1 MSISI
6 FGFEALWSPWY
17 LIVMALIVMLYFL
30 ITVKWRHKFKGSQ
43 PLQRKEAIYFVT
55 GIVLLYIVKGSPV
68 DLMGHIMFTF
78 HMVQMAFLLLLVPP
92 LLIVGIPKW
101 LWDLWINK
109 PFVEKFLK
117 IFTNPILSL
126 VIFTALFSF
135 YHIPLVHDTIK
146 YSVVAHAG
154 YTFILFSSA
163 VLMWMPVLSKDPK
176 YQLDGLRRML
186 FIIASAVLITPAC
199 ALIIF
204 ADAPMYDTYTSGE
217 AWIKA
222 MALCVPATTLA
233 NIPPIPP
240 EVFTNVP
247 ALYDQQLGGVIM
259 KVLQEII
266 YAGFLFNFF
275 LTWYRSEKMNADEM
289 TEKAIL
295 ERQRLAAN
303 SRHI

>member
-6 FGFEALWSPWY
+6 FGFQALWSPWY
-17 LIVMALIVMLYFL
+17 FVTMVLIVLLYFL
-30 ITVKWRHKFKGSQ
+30 ITVKWQHKFEGSQ
-43 PLQRKEAIYFVT
+43 PLQRREAISFVS
-55 GIVLLYIVKGSPV
+55 GIIVLYIVKGSPV

-92 LLIVGIPKW
+92 LLLGGVPGW
-101 LWDLWINK
+101 LWNAVVKK
-109 PFVEKFLK
+109 PFIDKFLR

-126 VIFTALFSF
+126 IIFTALFSF

-146 YSVVAHAG
+146 YSVLLHAV
-154 YTFILFSSA
+154 YTFILFTSA
-163 VLMWMPVLSKDPK
+163 VLMWMPVLSKDPNH
-176 YQLDGLRRML
+176 QLDGLRKML

-204 ADAPMYDTYTSGE
+204 ADAPMYETYTSGE
-217 AWIKA
+217 AWLKA
-222 MALCVPATTLA
+222 MALCVPASTLA

-247 ALYDQQLGGVIM
+247 ALYDQQMGGVIM

-266 YAGFLFNFF
+266 YGVFLFNFF
-275 LTWYRSEKMNADEM
+275 IAWYRSEKMNADEI
-289 TEKAIL
+289 TQKTIV